1 MQPWLPTWSLRH
13 GWFQSSSLQ
22 LEQMQQMFSTF
33 PSCEWCEPR
42 QKTHCLGGK
51 ILVWR
56 NNMPYTSWRYL
67 YIYIYIYIY
76 MHEVSN
82 GVHRCPCS
90 CNAMKGMVKL
100 LRLSRISRLD
110 LADICLTDGHP
121 CIHHVLILLINQ
133 HWHHR
138 WSGWSGWSVTVH
150 FCTNLHSRQT
160 CFIQVHS
167 QHVASQWRFIR
178 SVPELVI
185 ILKAMDSEI
194 RSLSHM
200 HHMHIMH
207 HHAISCLNC
216 FSCPA
221 WFVACFCTLAAF
233 KVQYTGNGLC
243 SKISVGI
250 LLRLAGLSLRP
261 LKTIEDYCQVHTDF
275 I

>member
-1 MQPWLPTWSLRH
+1 
-13 GWFQSSSLQ
+13 
-22 LEQMQQMFSTF
+22 
-33 PSCEWCEPR
+33 
-42 QKTHCLGGK
+42 
-51 ILVWR
+51 
-56 NNMPYTSWRYL
+56 
-67 YIYIYIYIY
+67 
-76 MHEVSN
+76 
-82 GVHRCPCS
+82 
-90 CNAMKGMVKL
+90 MKGMVKL

-185 ILKAMDSEI
+185 ILKATDSEI

-200 HHMHIMH
+200 HIIH

-221 WFVACFCTLAAF
+221 RFVACFCTLATFLKYITIHRQWALQQDQCWYSSSF
-233 KVQYTGNGLC
+233 GWPE
-243 SKISVGI
+243 SK
-250 LLRLAGLSLRP
+250 
-261 LKTIEDYCQVHTDF
+261 TT
-275 I
+275 